1 MSNLQEVYT
10 QEPQLQERLRILQEI
25 QSLLGHPIGD
35 VFNDDAPWESWLETF
50 VEAVDRLK
58 ETGS

>member
-1 MSNLQEVYT
+1 MSLHEFYT

-25 QSLLGHPIGD
+25 QYLLGHPIGD
-35 VFNDDAPWESWLETF
+35 VLNDDAPWESWLESFT
-50 VEAVDRLK
+50 EAVDRLK